1 MAGLQTCTKMAKEP
15 FYIKK
20 LDKKIYSLE
29 EINFFIYNNI
39 NLIYKDFFSDDLI
52 DFIDKDL
59 ERNDIA
65 KGLRRI
71 KDSDGNAKELISFLL
86 KESHYYS
93 PNELAR
99 IANYVVNID
108 NMTEAERLK
117 IQADAF
123 YKNGQFES
131 ALRVYFDIL
140 NRMEEEETL
149 SEAFFGGIAYSIGT
163 IYAKLF
169 MCKNANSYFS
179 RAYELYPDTSYA
191 KACVYM
197 ALISNDEEEILKT
210 IVKYHITDEAL
221 DVMRSRVRS
230 LRREI
235 ETSDETLNFI
245 YSFENADTSQQIIE
259 RWKEE
264 YYERIS

>member
-15 FYIKK
+15 FYIPKI
-20 LDKKIYSLE
+20 DKKVYSLE

-39 NLIYKDFFSDDLI
+39 NLIYKDFFSDSLI
-52 DFIDKDL
+52 DFIEVGLGRK
-59 ERNDIA
+59 DIA
-65 KGLRRI
+65 DGLRKI
-71 KDSDGNAKELISFLL
+71 KEKDGSAKELISFIL
-86 KESHYYS
+86 KESYYYS

-99 IANYVVNID
+99 IANFVVNID

-117 IQADAF
+117 IQADGF
-123 YKNGQFES
+123 YKAGQYES
-131 ALRVYFDIL
+131 ALRVYFEIL
-140 NRMEEEETL
+140 NRIDEEDTL
-149 SEAFFGGIAYSIGT
+149 TEAFFGGIAYSIGT

-197 ALISNDEEEILKT
+197 ALINNDEEEILKT

-221 DVMRSRVRS
+221 EVMRARVRS

-245 YSFENADTSQQIIE
+245 YTFENEAASQQIIE
-259 RWKEE
+259 QWKEE

>member
-1 MAGLQTCTKMAKEP
+1 MAGLQSCTKMAKEP
-15 FYIKK
+15 FCIKK
-20 LDKKIYSLE
+20 LDKNIYSLE

-39 NLIYKDFFSDDLI
+39 NLIYKEFFSDELI
-52 DFIDKDL
+52 EFINTGL
-59 ERNDIA
+59 ERADIA
-65 KGLRRI
+65 KGLKEI
-71 KDSDGNAKELISFLL
+71 KESNGSVKELISFLL

-117 IQADAF
+117 IQADGF
-123 YKNGQFES
+123 YKKGQYES
-131 ALRVYFDIL
+131 ALRIYFDIL
-140 NRMEEEETL
+140 NRMEQEETL

-179 RAYELYPDTSYA
+179 KAYELYPDTSYA

-197 ALISNDEEEILKT
+197 ALINNDEEEILKT

-221 DVMRSRVRS
+221 EVMRSRVRS

-245 YSFENADTSQQIIE
+245 YTFENEDAGKKIIE
-259 RWKEE
+259 QWKEE

>member
-20 LDKKIYSLE
+20 LDKRIYSLE

-39 NLIYKDFFSDDLI
+39 NLIYQEFFSDELI
-52 DFIDKDL
+52 SFIEKDL
-59 ERNDIA
+59 ERADIA
-65 KGLRRI
+65 RGLRII
-71 KDSDGNAKELISFLL
+71 KDNKGTVKELISFLL

-117 IQADAF
+117 IQADGF
-123 YKNGQFES
+123 YEKGQYES
-131 ALRVYFDIL
+131 ALRIYFDIL
-140 NRMEEEETL
+140 NMMDEEKTL

-179 RAYELYPDTSYA
+179 KAYELYPDTSYA

-197 ALISNDEEEILKT
+197 ALINNDEEEILKT

-221 DVMRSRVRS
+221 EVMRSRVRS

-245 YSFENADTSQQIIE
+245 YSFENGNAGQQIIE
-259 RWKEE
+259 QWKEE